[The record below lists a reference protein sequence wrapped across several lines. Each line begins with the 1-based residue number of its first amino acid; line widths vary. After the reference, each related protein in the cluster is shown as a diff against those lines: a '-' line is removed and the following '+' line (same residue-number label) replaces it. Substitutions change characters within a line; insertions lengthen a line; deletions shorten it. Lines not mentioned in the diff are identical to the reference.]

1 MEDEGGPSGRREVQ
15 KPSRSYELLE
25 SSASEDDSEH
35 EKRKKRKKKKRRRRR
50 NESEER
56 GGFGEYG
63 SRKSDVRAWADA
75 DGRPSKDYYFDSN
88 GDRDNLAFGSLY
100 RYLCRRNLIVL
111 NPSLLV
117 VLETWK
123 TSLNRVEYTCF
134 EI

>member
-1 MEDEGGPSGRREVQ
+1 MEDEGGPSDRREVQ
-15 KPSRSYELLE
+15 KASRSYELLE
-25 SSASEDDSEH
+25 SSASDDDSEH
-35 EKRKKRKKKKRRRRR
+35 EKRKKRKKKRRRRR

-100 RYLCRRNLIVL
+100 RYLCRRNLIISIQL
-111 NPSLLV
+111 S
-117 VLETWK
+117 
-123 TSLNRVEYTCF
+123 
-134 EI
+134 